1 MSTSL
6 HKYIVTKMNIFL
18 IHVCN
23 ITQEMLT
30 GNAHRSLK
38 RNFLFTFFTER
49 VDERRLLRPTQGA
62 DCDTG
67 VLSHVGPMQL
77 VDDQFASFQDLGTEE
92 EQVEGRALHSR
103 STSCRGS
110 HKIN

>member
-6 HKYIVTKMNIFL
+6 HIYSDQDEHIFNSCVQ
-18 IHVCN
+18 HYP
-23 ITQEMLT
+23 

-38 RNFLFTFFTER
+38 RNFLFTFFAER

-92 EQVEGRALHSR
+92 EQVEGIALHSK